1 VHKIVN
7 FSRGGAQSAENKRK
21 IKNSATSA
29 APREA
34 NVKMSH
40 AEARICDAENI
51 EKIKDSANSAA
62 PREAAEQIVL

>member
-1 VHKIVN
+1 
-7 FSRGGAQSAENKRK
+7 
-21 IKNSATSA
+21 
-29 APREA
+29 
-34 NVKMSH
+34 MSH

>member
-1 VHKIVN
+1 VRKIVN
-7 FSRGGAQSAENKRK
+7 LSRGGAESAENKGK
-21 IKNSATSA
+21 IKNSAASA

-34 NVKMSH
+34 NVKMSY